1 MPNDRNSERRTLT
14 LVMPGV
20 VVLCLCAAAMGQG
33 ERTVSAESMEIR
45 TLAGLVTRIA
55 EAARQVRP
63 NAAVIADTHRARQA
77 EPILAILPQPEF
89 SQFDLSSPLREA
101 LLNLPPP
108 DRA

>member
-1 MPNDRNSERRTLT
+1 MPTDRNCERRTLN

-33 ERTVSAESMEIR
+33 ERTVSAESLEIR

-63 NAAVIADTHRARQA
+63 NAAVIAETHRARQA
-77 EPILAILPQPEF
+77 EPTLADLPRPAIVHI
-89 SQFDLSSPLREA
+89 DLSSPLREA